1 MPASDSATSIPT
13 AAQPITQDAQT
24 LIALLGTLMPLLLRL
39 QSQIPALFP
48 LLEPG
53 NPVPNKSLVEQQA
66 AVTLIQDIT
75 ADSLRALAAYVETYA
90 GQQAGVEYCVPIVTQ
105 AAHCF
110 AAHDYAQ
117 TFALVLQTYCML
129 TAVRAAN
136 PQLPPVRGLGA
147 GFAGLTSSETSIH

>member
-1 MPASDSATSIPT
+1 MSASDSVTSTAT
-13 AAQPITQDAQT
+13 AAQPMTQEART
-24 LIALLGTLMPLLLRL
+24 LIALLGSLMPLLLRL
-39 QSQIPALFP
+39 QSQIPAQFP

-53 NPVPNKSLVEQQA
+53 NPVPNKSMIEQQA
-66 AVTLIQDIT
+66 AVTLIQDIN
-75 ADSLRALAAYVETYA
+75 AYSLRALAAYVETYA

-110 AAHDYAQ
+110 AVHDYAQ
-117 TFALVLQTYCML
+117 TFALILQAYCVL

-147 GFAGLTSSETSIH
+147 GLAGPTSSTTSIH

>member
-1 MPASDSATSIPT
+1 MPASDSAPSNPT

-24 LIALLGTLMPLLLRL
+24 LIALLGNLMPLLLRL
-39 QSQIPALFP
+39 QSQMPAQFP
-48 LLEPG
+48 LFEPG
-53 NPVPNKSLVEQQA
+53 NPVPNKSMVEQQA

-90 GQQAGVEYCVPIVTQ
+90 GQQTGVEYCVPIVTQ

-117 TFALVLQTYCML
+117 TFALILQAYCVL
-129 TAVRAAN
+129 TAVRTAN

-147 GFAGLTSSETSIH
+147 GFAGLTSSATSIH